1 MTNAIDANGNTTTY
15 TSNLAQDNELRAT
28 GRDLTAEAIA
38 AGHFRRATSYIGDDE
53 ANNNPNIIMRDGS
66 RQHVSG
72 GYQPGDV
79 VRVGGMDMEYEMAV
93 SLGLIQGD
101 TVTNPQERFAA
112 DSENNPNEAPT
123 DTRPP
128 AAQLLEAQIELV
140 MGDVTPAVL
149 DTFAKDI
156 VTHGD
161 LSDEGFAFAQSKLGM
176 SEEAVRSIYTE
187 MQEVGGNVLSD
198 FLEVGDGLG
207 PDRIDFLVDRAE
219 YGTRQEQEIVRS
231 LWVKA
236 ATGKL
241 TRAAAAQ
248 AFDKLYQPYE

>member
-1 MTNAIDANGNTTTY
+1 MTNAIDANGNTVSY
-15 TSNLAQDNELRAT
+15 TSNLAQDNELRGT
-28 GRDLTAEAIA
+28 GRDVQGEKVA
-38 AGHFRRATSYIGDDE
+38 AGRYNKVTSYIGDDE
-53 ANNNPNIIMRDGS
+53 ANNNPNVIVRDGS

-72 GYQPGDV
+72 GYQPGDI
-79 VRVGGMDMEYEMAV
+79 VRVGGMDMEYDMAV

-101 TVTNPQERFAA
+101 TVTSPQERFAA

-123 DTRPP
+123 DTRPL

-140 MGDVTPAVL
+140 MGDATPAVM
-149 DTFAKDI
+149 DTFTKDI
-156 VTHGD
+156 VSFGE
-161 LSDEGFAFAQSKLGM
+161 LSEEGFAFAQSKLGM
-176 SEEAVRSIYTE
+176 NEQAVRSIYTE
-187 MQEVGGNVLSD
+187 MQEVGGDVLSD

-207 PDRIDFLVDRAE
+207 AERIGFLVDRAE

-248 AFDKLYQPYE
+248 ALDKLYKPYD